1 VVVGAGFG
9 GLAAARHLRGAPVD
23 VILIDANNFNLFTP
37 LLYQVATAG
46 LATDDIAYALRGL
59 FRRQRNIDLR
69 MARVTDIDLDRR
81 VVNTDVGDP
90 VEYDTL
96 VLAIGAVS
104 TSFGVAGVDEHALQ
118 LKSLDDAVSLRNHVL
133 RRFEEIALDPA
144 PADPAALD
152 VVVCGGGPTGVE
164 LAGALIELYTR
175 VLAKDFPHLDV
186 ARARVVLIEAAD
198 RLLGT
203 FTPESG
209 ERALRTLTR
218 RGVEVRL
225 GVGVAKVADG
235 EVALADG
242 TTIRAGTIIWAAGV
256 RGHPLGEALGLPMF
270 RGGRIVVGNDLAVP
284 GHPEVFAVGD
294 IAANPYMPLAQ
305 VALPAMQGGK
315 HVAEQIGRRVR
326 GLPTEPFHFHDLGT
340 MATIGRHEAVAEFPS
355 GLRLAGPIGWLAW
368 LGLHI
373 VRLLGVRNRA
383 SVLVNW
389 VWNYLTYDRGS
400 RLITEP
406 LERDA
411 PVDD

>member
-9 GLAAARHLRGAPVD
+9 GLAAARHLRSAPVE

-46 LATDDIAYALRGL
+46 LAADDIAYALRGL

-81 VVNTDVGDP
+81 VVTTDVGEP

-96 VLAIGAVS
+96 VLAIGAIS

-118 LKSLDDAVSLRNHVL
+118 LKSLDDAVNLRNHVL

-152 VVVCGGGPTGVE
+152 AVVCGGGPTGVE

-225 GVGVAKVADG
+225 GVGVAKVGDG
-235 EVALADG
+235 AVALADG

-256 RGHPLGEALGLPMF
+256 RGNPLGEALDLPMF

-315 HVAEQIGRRVR
+315 HVAEQVGRRVR

-406 LERDA
+406 LQREA